1 MEHGRYTF
9 ARSNIVTQHN
19 IKARVAQSIRMGQG
33 WRSIRRTNKKPPQPL
48 LIHQRAELC
57 QLVKLESNEERKK
70 ERRKKAKEGSRRKE
84 LKSVCFFNGPGM
96 RNLGVGGSS
105 QFVTGFPSPLF
116 AQPVL
121 RDPLRGK

>member
-1 MEHGRYTF
+1 MEHGWYTF
-9 ARSNIVTQHN
+9 ARSNTLTQHN

-70 ERRKKAKEGSRRKE
+70 KEEKVKEGSRGKE
-84 LKSVCFFNGPGM
+84 LRSVCFFNGPGM

-116 AQPVL
+116 ARPVL

>member
-1 MEHGRYTF
+1 MQYTVYQNGVGVVYNWTGQMF
-9 ARSNIVTQHN
+9 FV
-19 IKARVAQSIRMGQG
+19 QSIRMREG
-33 WRSIRRTNKKPPQPL
+33 WCSIRRTNKKLHQPL

-57 QLVKLESNEERKK
+57 QLVKLESNEERTK
-70 ERRKKAKEGSRRKE
+70 EEEKAKEGSRGKE
-84 LKSVCFFNGPGM
+84 LRSVFVFNGPGM